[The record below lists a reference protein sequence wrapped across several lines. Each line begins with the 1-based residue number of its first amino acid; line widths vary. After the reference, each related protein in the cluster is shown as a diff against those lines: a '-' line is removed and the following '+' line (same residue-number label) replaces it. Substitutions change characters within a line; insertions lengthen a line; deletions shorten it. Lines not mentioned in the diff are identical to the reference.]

1 MKQNSEMVIREC
13 DTVELLEGCV
23 GLQRRVF
30 ALPEIEISPVR
41 HLVVTMH
48 AGGFT
53 LGAFSGERLVG
64 FCLSVPAVLNGAR
77 ALYSHMTAVDDEF
90 QGLGIGAKLKWA
102 QRERALA
109 DGIRLIKWT
118 FQPEK
123 ARNAFFN
130 LEKLGAEVRQYV
142 TNFYGTDYGD
152 GTNKKHAVGIQSD
165 RLFGLWELD
174 SPKVNALAA
183 GNRFE
188 TDVVPTAFIEVPHD
202 WNELLK
208 NDREA
213 ACTEQERLRLQFLDY
228 FKRGLVCRGFD
239 KNPESPRYLF
249 YKS

>member
-1 MKQNSEMVIREC
+1 MNPNNEIKIREC

-64 FCLSVPAVLNGAR
+64 FCLSVPAVLNGER

-90 QGLGIGAKLKWA
+90 QGLGIGAQLKWS
-102 QRERALA
+102 QRERSLA
-109 DGIRLIKWT
+109 EGIRLIKWT

-130 LEKLGAEVRQYV
+130 LEKLGAEVRDFMP
-142 TNFYGTDYGD
+142 NFYGSDYGS
-152 GTNKKHAVGIQSD
+152 GTGEANAIAIRSD
-165 RLFGLWELD
+165 RLFGIWELD
-174 SPKVNALAA
+174 SPKVRELAE
-183 GNRFE
+183 GKKYE
-188 TDVVPTAFIEVPHD
+188 TERQPCGV
-202 WNELLK
+202 
-208 NDREA
+208 DRNSA
-213 ACTEQERLRLQFLDY
+213 RLERATGERSP
-228 FKRGLVCRGFD
+228 CRRRRTRTS
-239 KNPESPRYLF
+239 PE
-249 YKS
+249 